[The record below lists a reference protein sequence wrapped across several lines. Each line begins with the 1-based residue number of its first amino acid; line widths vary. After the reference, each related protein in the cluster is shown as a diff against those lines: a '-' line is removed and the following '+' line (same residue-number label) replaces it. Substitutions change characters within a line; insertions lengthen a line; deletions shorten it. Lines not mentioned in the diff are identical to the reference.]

1 VNYRFQQVGKP
12 PQIRGGETPVWRL
25 FENQVGA
32 LAIGGTAREKN
43 ERLAKQ
49 CCDKQAVGIDPTCAD
64 PRGRM

>member
-1 VNYRFQQVGKP
+1 
-12 PQIRGGETPVWRL
+12 
-25 FENQVGA
+25 

-64 PRGRM
+64 PRGRMQYGAIRYAFK